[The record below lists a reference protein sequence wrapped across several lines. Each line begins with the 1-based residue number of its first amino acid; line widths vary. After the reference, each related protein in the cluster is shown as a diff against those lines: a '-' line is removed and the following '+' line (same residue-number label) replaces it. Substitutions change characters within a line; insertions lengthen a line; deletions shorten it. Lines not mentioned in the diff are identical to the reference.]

1 MHYGTAFAG
10 LILILPVYLSLR
22 RRSTVRNIRGPTSP
36 SWVFGHMLQLLL
48 PPQYGDYEFIWQKL
62 YGPVYRLKGCF
73 GQDRLMISD
82 PLALQYMVNSPHF
95 DHGPILENGI
105 NLMFDENC
113 VLAMKG
119 ETHKRFRAALN
130 IGFTAAA
137 VRNYQPVFERVA
149 QGVAEQLEEAS
160 GSPLDICPV
169 FSDATL
175 SAIGQASFGYSTED
189 FGEEFVANNARI
201 MALSYGQSAVQILG
215 EAVGARVPKWAWR
228 AAIHLP
234 TATFKVI
241 RTAKYLAHQ
250 IGHHVVR
257 KKLDAARQGLRTGSD
272 IDIFDILLQPDC
284 SGKKRSALSKE
295 EIVAQTGII
304 LIGGQ
309 DTAANTMIFG
319 LLELARNPEFQD
331 QLRAEIHATRAA
343 SPILVYDSMPLLN
356 AFIKETLR
364 LYPAGALSERIAI
377 QDTVIP
383 LMDSL
388 KTSTEE
394 LTKNIRVGKGQIVI
408 MGVASYQRLESIWGE
423 DAHRFRPSRWIDGT
437 VSQRQAVGPYA
448 NLLAF
453 FGGPGVCLGWRFA
466 ILEMQV
472 FFCELVGRFS
482 FALPE
487 DNSIR
492 TRFAGTLMPI
502 TSDGQKAAPLR
513 ITPL

>member
-10 LILILPVYLSLR
+10 LILILQMYLSLR
-22 RRSTVRNIRGPTSP
+22 RRSTVRNIRGPACP

-95 DHGPILENGI
+95 AHGPILENGM

-113 VLAMKG
+113 VMAVKG

-149 QGVAEQLEEAS
+149 QRVAEQLEEAS

-169 FSDATL
+169 LSDATL
-175 SAIGQASFGYSTED
+175 SAIGQATFNYSTED
-189 FGEEFVANNARI
+189 FGEEFVASNARI

-215 EAVGARVPKWAWR
+215 EAIGARLPKWAWR
-228 AAIHLP
+228 AAVHLP
-234 TATFKVI
+234 TATFKVL

-250 IGHHVVR
+250 IGHHVVQ
-257 KKLDAARQGLRTGSD
+257 KKLDAAQQGLETNSD
-272 IDIFDILLQPDC
+272 IDIFDILLNPNRSDKK
-284 SGKKRSALSKE
+284 SGLSRD

-309 DTAANTMIFG
+309 DTAANTMTFG

-331 QLRAEIHATRAA
+331 QLRAEIHATGTA
-343 SPILVYDSMPLLN
+343 SAILGYDSMPLLN
-356 AFIKETLR
+356 AFIKEALR

-388 KTSTEE
+388 KTSTGE
-394 LTKNIRVGKGQIVI
+394 LTKHIRVGKGQIVI
-408 MGVASYQRLESIWGE
+408 MAVASYQRLESFWGD
-423 DAHRFRPSRWIDGT
+423 DAHKFRPSRWIDGT
-437 VSQRQAVGPYA
+437 ISQGQAVGPYA

-482 FALPE
+482 FALSE
-487 DNSIR
+487 DDFIR

-502 TSDGQKAAPLR
+502 MSDGQKAAPLC